1 MKMIIIMII
10 IIYLYPTRI
19 LWISA
24 TYLSSVSSSSHR
36 MFSRLNVSKNDCFF
50 LMMIGT
56 FQKEF
61 SQVATSKCADSQ
73 AANSQVCL
81 RELAAL
87 NVAHLGSCH
96 LGNCHMG
103 NTSLGNSPWENIK
116 QQKTIYPPSKN
127 RG

>member
-1 MKMIIIMII
+1 MIIIMII

-50 LMMIGT
+50 FDDG
-56 FQKEF
+56 
-61 SQVATSKCADSQ
+61 QVLFKRNFPKWQLPKCADSQ